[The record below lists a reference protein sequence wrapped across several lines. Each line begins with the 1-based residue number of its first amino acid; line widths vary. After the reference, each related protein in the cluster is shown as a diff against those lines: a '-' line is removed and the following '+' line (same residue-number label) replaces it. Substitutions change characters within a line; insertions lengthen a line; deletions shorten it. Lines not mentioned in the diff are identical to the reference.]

1 MRTITNRLVVFTA
14 LFPLVAF
21 AEDTL
26 PDTEFWSALISFLG
40 GVGGM
45 SGLAIAAGVIQ
56 LAMVLLKTSYGNLA
70 GKYKLLI
77 VAGLS
82 VGGAIVSGLAS
93 GLPFVNALLNGAVLA
108 AIQVFV
114 NEIIKHFTEKKELLV
129 KV

>member
-26 PDTEFWSALISFLG
+26 PDAEFWSALISFLG

>member
-1 MRTITNRLVVFTA
+1 MRTITNRIVVLTA
-14 LFPLVAF
+14 FFPLVAF

-70 GKYKLLI
+70 GKYKLLV

-82 VGGAIVSGLAS
+82 VAGAIVSGLAS